1 MMSSATFDNQSFASL
16 GVTPGTYIW
25 SWGDGPNQ
33 SFTLDIVSPAGLPGL
48 ILRLLA
54 WWRRKWKAEAVT

>member
-33 SFTLDIVSPAGLPGL
+33 SFTLDIVSPPACP
-48 ILRLLA
+48 A
-54 WWRRKWKAEAVT
+54 